1 MSADPVALCLAGRLS
16 PEVTLARLLLAGQ
29 SPDDIAARLEGESGP
44 RAGELRALVATR
56 RDALRQLGSV
66 FAEVSHDETGL
77 DAVRRLFDRAVARA
91 PEASVA
97 AYSLNDPAILAAATG
112 ELVAWVDGEGL
123 LRAEYDVLDLGC
135 GIGRV
140 AAAIAPRVR
149 SVLGLDVSAAM
160 IAEAERRCAA
170 ANLRFAAI
178 DGTGL
183 DVLQDSTVDLVLA
196 VDSVPYLLQAG
207 VAEAHMRDI
216 ARVLRR
222 GGTLA
227 ILNLSY
233 RNDPAL
239 DSADL
244 AHWAEAYDM
253 AITADGIAPF
263 KLWDGRGFVL
273 RKP

>member
-1 MSADPVALCLAGRLS
+1 VALCVAGRLS

-29 SPDDIAARLEGESGP
+29 SPDDIAARLDGLDGP

-56 RDALRQLGSV
+56 GDALRQLGPV

-97 AYSLNDPAILAAATG
+97 AYSLNDPAILAAATE
-112 ELVAWVDGEGL
+112 ELVAWLDDAGL

-149 SVLGLDVSAAM
+149 TVLGVDVSAAM
-160 IAEAERRCAA
+160 IAEAQRRCAA
-170 ANLRFAAI
+170 ANVRFAAV

-183 DVLQDSTVDLVLA
+183 DSMPDGTVDLVLA
-196 VDSVPYLLQAG
+196 VDSVPYLVQAG

-216 ARVLRR
+216 ARALRP

-227 ILNLSY
+227 IFNLSY

-239 DSADL
+239 DAADL
-244 AHWAEAYDM
+244 ARWADGDDLRVV
-253 AITADGIAPF
+253 ADGITPF